1 MPRLAAVGRLYVLDR
16 EAVQRREVMRAQ
28 RYGAALWWQ
37 TATMTTTIRAI
48 RDDEVNAFRIA
59 LMTVFGGDADDD
71 PHGDDRF
78 RHLVAREQAWAAFDG
93 PHIVATAASYNME
106 IGIPGG
112 TLPMAGLTNVT
123 VRPTHR
129 RRGLLRALIGHHL
142 DDAKARGFA
151 ASGLWASEASIY
163 RRFGYGMAA
172 SHDQVEISNAHSV
185 NFIDGGTRD
194 DVAWINEAQARAAMP
209 AIYATATAGRPG
221 AVRRTEVW
229 WRERRFLEAPFVR
242 AGASRRRHVLAMRA
256 DVPVGYVSYRQR
268 GGFDTGQ
275 PSGKLEIIELIG
287 IDAPAEA
294 TLWQFVMRVDLFPT
308 VTWSNAP
315 SDLVLPWLVDDWRR
329 VQRTRGDNMWLR
341 IDDVAAALARR
352 RYQNDGTLCLNVDGV
367 TWELTVRD
375 GTGQCARAT
384 KAPDITLNQAT
395 LSSLYLGSVPAQHLA
410 AAGWITG
417 TAAAI
422 ASTDRLMAW
431 PVAAWCAEI
440 F

>member
-93 PHIVATAASYNME
+93 PHIVATTASYNME
-106 IGIPGG
+106 IVVPGG

-172 SHDQVEISNAHSV
+172 SHDQVEISNAHS
-185 NFIDGGTRD
+185 G
-194 DVAWINEAQARAAMP
+194 
-209 AIYATATAGRPG
+209 
-221 AVRRTEVW
+221 
-229 WRERRFLEAPFVR
+229 
-242 AGASRRRHVLAMRA
+242 
-256 DVPVGYVSYRQR
+256 
-268 GGFDTGQ
+268 
-275 PSGKLEIIELIG
+275 
-287 IDAPAEA
+287 
-294 TLWQFVMRVDLFPT
+294 
-308 VTWSNAP
+308 
-315 SDLVLPWLVDDWRR
+315 
-329 VQRTRGDNMWLR
+329 
-341 IDDVAAALARR
+341 
-352 RYQNDGTLCLNVDGV
+352 
-367 TWELTVRD
+367 
-375 GTGQCARAT
+375 
-384 KAPDITLNQAT
+384 
-395 LSSLYLGSVPAQHLA
+395 
-410 AAGWITG
+410 
-417 TAAAI
+417 
-422 ASTDRLMAW
+422 
-431 PVAAWCAEI
+431 
-440 F
+440 